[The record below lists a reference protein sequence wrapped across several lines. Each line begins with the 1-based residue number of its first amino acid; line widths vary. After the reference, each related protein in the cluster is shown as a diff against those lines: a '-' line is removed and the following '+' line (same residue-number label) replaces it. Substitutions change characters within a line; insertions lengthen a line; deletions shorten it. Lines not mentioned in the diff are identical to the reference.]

1 MRASGRGRSRLPCN
15 GSVGLTFLQQWSG
28 TSRIVWHP
36 LPVLTVKVVLASHS
50 YLGYSSLP
58 AAEITPLLS
67 SEKYQEMRVR
77 RTDPFRLC
85 RVRIMHVLEIIPH
98 SAKKVVFGH
107 KSYVVSTSRW
117 IFVACHLLLFSRKP
131 FHQRGVEV
139 V

>member
-1 MRASGRGRSRLPCN
+1 M
-15 GSVGLTFLQQWSG
+15 GLTFLQQWSG

-98 SAKKVVFGH
+98 SAKMHGWTITPSHYLNQQLDTVWL
-107 KSYVVSTSRW
+107 TD
-117 IFVACHLLLFSRKP
+117 
-131 FHQRGVEV
+131 
-139 V
+139 